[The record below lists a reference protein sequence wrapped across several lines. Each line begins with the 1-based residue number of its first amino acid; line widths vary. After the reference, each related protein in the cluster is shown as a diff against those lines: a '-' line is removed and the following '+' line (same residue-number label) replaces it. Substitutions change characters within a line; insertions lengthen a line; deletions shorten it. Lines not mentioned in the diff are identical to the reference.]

1 MTDRPSPATVARSAM
16 SAVEAGE
23 RETWLSLF
31 SEQARVEDP
40 VGHVPVLVGRD
51 ALAGFWDAG
60 IANLASVEFDVGRDW
75 ETSDEAMLIAT
86 VTIETPTGA
95 GASYDGTFNYRIDDL
110 GKIASLRAFWDLPTV
125 GAALSA

>member
-1 MTDRPSPATVARSAM
+1 MPVNRLAR
-16 SAVEAGE
+16 EAGE
-23 RETWLSLF
+23 RETWLGLF

-40 VGHVPVLVGRD
+40 VGHVPALVGRD

-60 IANLASVEFDVGRDW
+60 IASLASVEFDVGRDW

-95 GASYDGTFNYRIDDL
+95 GASYDGTFNYRIDDQ
-110 GKIASLRAFWDLPTV
+110 GKIASLRAFWDLPAV